1 MAPLTGGRAFAGL
14 AFTFAVTMMGTTLP
28 TPMYVIYQERFGF
41 SITMSTVIFAMYAFG
56 VLAAL
61 LAFGRWSDTLGRRPL
76 LLAGL
81 GAAVASDVVFLLA
94 GNTGTLLAG
103 RVLSGLSAGVFVGT
117 ATAAIVEAAP
127 TTWRPRAALLATAA
141 NIGGLGLGPLVAGA
155 LVDWFPWDLHLTFVV
170 HLVLALVAAAIVW
183 GVTET
188 VDVVPG
194 SRPSFQR
201 LKVPAGVRTT
211 FIGAG
216 IASFAGF
223 AVMGLF
229 AAVSPRFVA
238 QALTSPSPALEGL
251 VVFTVFGASVVAQI
265 VLRGVSTTRALNF
278 GCALLVVGMLVLV
291 WGLQTQ
297 SVPLIVVA
305 AIAAGSGQGLSF
317 SKGLASVLAK
327 VDPHERAGVTSAFF
341 VVAYVAISLPVIG
354 EGMAAQKSGLQS
366 AATTFSAAVAGL
378 AALALITLVIDQR
391 RDVASSQES

>member
-1 MAPLTGGRAFAGL
+1 MASLTGGRAFAAL
-14 AFTFAVTMMGTTLP
+14 AYTFAITMMGTTLP

-61 LAFGRWSDTLGRRPL
+61 LAFGRWSDALGRRPL

-81 GAAVASDVVFLLA
+81 AAAIASDVVFLIA
-94 GNTGTLLAG
+94 ENTGTLLVG
-103 RVLSGLSAGVFVGT
+103 RVLSGLSAGIFVGT
-117 ATAAIVEAAP
+117 ATAAVVEAAP
-127 TTWRPRAALLATAA
+127 AAWRSRAALLATAA
-141 NIGGLGLGPLVAGA
+141 NIGGLGLGPLTAGA
-155 LVDWFPWDLHLTFVV
+155 FVDWLPWDVHLAFIV
-170 HLVLALVAAAIVW
+170 HLVLSFIAVALVWRVA
-183 GVTET
+183 ET

-194 SRPSFQR
+194 ARPSFQR
-201 LKVPAGVRTT
+201 LAVPASVRTT

-229 AAVSPRFVA
+229 VAVSPRFVA
-238 QALTSPSPALEGL
+238 QALTNPSPAFEGL
-251 VVFTVFGASVVAQI
+251 VVFAVFGASVVAQ
-265 VLRGVSTTRALNF
+265 VALKGASTTRALNA

-291 WGLQTQ
+291 WGLQAQ
-297 SVPLIVVA
+297 SVPLIVLA
-305 AIAAGSGQGLSF
+305 AVTAGVGQGLSF

-341 VVAYVAISLPVIG
+341 VVAYIAISVPVIG
-354 EGMAAQKSGLQS
+354 EGVAAQHQGLTS
-366 AATTFSAAVAGL
+366 AGTSFSAGVAAL

-391 RDVASSQES
+391 RDART

>member
-1 MAPLTGGRAFAGL
+1 MASLSGGRAFAAL
-14 AFTFAVTMMGTTLP
+14 AFTFALTMMGTTLP
-28 TPMYVIYQERFGF
+28 TPMYVIYQDRFGF
-41 SITMSTVIFAMYAFG
+41 SITMSTVIFATYAFG

-81 GAAVASDVVFLLA
+81 AAAITSDVVFLIA
-94 GNTGTLLAG
+94 ENTDTLLVG
-103 RVLSGLSAGVFVGT
+103 RVLSGISAGIFVGT

-127 TTWRPRAALLATAA
+127 TAWRSRAALIATAA

-155 LVDWFPWDLHLTFVV
+155 LVDWLPWDVHLAFIV
-170 HLVLALVAAAIVW
+170 HLVLSLVAVALVW
-183 GVTET
+183 GVVET

-194 SRPSFQR
+194 SRPAFQR
-201 LKVPAGVRTT
+201 LAVPARVRTT

-229 AAVSPRFVA
+229 VAVSPRFVA
-238 QALTSPSPALEGL
+238 QALADPSPAFEGL
-251 VVFTVFGASVVAQI
+251 VVFSVFGASVAAQV
-265 VLRGVSTTRALNF
+265 VLKKAPTTLALDA
-278 GCALLVVGMLVLV
+278 GCALLAAGMLLLV
-291 WGLQTQ
+291 WGLQAQ

-305 AIAAGSGQGLSF
+305 AITAGAGQGLSF
-317 SKGLASVLAK
+317 SKGLAAVLAK

-341 VVAYVAISLPVIG
+341 VVAYIAISLPVIG
-354 EGMAAQKSGLQS
+354 EGLAAQRWGLTS
-366 AATTFSAAVAGL
+366 AGSSFSAAVAGL

-391 RDVASSQES
+391 RDAAAS

>member
-1 MAPLTGGRAFAGL
+1 MAPLSGGRAFAGL
-14 AFTFAVTMMGTTLP
+14 ALAFTVAMMGTTLP

-81 GAAVASDVVFLLA
+81 AAAGASDVVFLLA
-94 GNTGTLLAG
+94 GNTGLLLAG
-103 RVLSGLSAGVFVGT
+103 RVLSGLSAGIFVGT
-117 ATAAIVEAAP
+117 ATAAIVEATPVA
-127 TTWRPRAALLATAA
+127 WRPRAALLATAA
-141 NIGGLGLGPLVAGA
+141 NIGGLGLGPLIAGA
-155 LVDWFPWDLHLTFVV
+155 LIDWLPWDVHLTFLV
-170 HLVLALVAAAIVW
+170 HLALALAAAALVW
-183 GVTET
+183 RVAET

-201 LKVPAGVRTT
+201 LGVPARVRTT

-238 QALTSPSPALEGL
+238 ESLSDPSPAFEGL

-265 VLRGVSTTRALNF
+265 LLREVSTTRALNA
-278 GCALLVVGMLVLV
+278 GCALLFAGMLVLV
-291 WGLQTQ
+291 WGLQAE
-297 SVPLIVVA
+297 SVPLMVVA
-305 AIAAGSGQGLSF
+305 AVVAGAGQGLSF

-341 VVAYVAISLPVIG
+341 VVAYIAISLPVIG
-354 EGMAAQKSGLQS
+354 EGIAAQHSGLQS
-366 AATTFSAAVAGL
+366 AATSFSAAVAGL

-391 RDVASSQES
+391 RDVTT

>member
-1 MAPLTGGRAFAGL
+1 MASLSGGRACAAL
-14 AFTFAVTMMGTTLP
+14 TYTFAVTMMGTTLP

-61 LAFGRWSDTLGRRPL
+61 LAFGRWSDALGRRPL

-81 GAAVASDVVFLLA
+81 AAAVTSDVVFLLA
-94 GNTGTLLAG
+94 ENTGTLLVG
-103 RVLSGLSAGVFVGT
+103 RVLSGLSAGIFVGT
-117 ATAAIVEAAP
+117 ATAAVVEAAP
-127 TTWRPRAALLATAA
+127 AAWRSRAALFATAA
-141 NIGGLGLGPLVAGA
+141 NIGGLGLGPLTAGV
-155 LVDWFPWDLHLTFVV
+155 LIDWLPWDVHLTFIV
-170 HLVLALVAAAIVW
+170 HLVLSLVAVALVWRVA
-183 GVTET
+183 ET

-194 SRPSFQR
+194 TRPTFQR
-201 LKVPAGVRTT
+201 LAVPARVRTT

-216 IASFAGF
+216 IAGFAGF

-238 QALTSPSPALEGL
+238 HALANPNPAFEGL

-265 VLRGVSTTRALNF
+265 VLRGVSTTRALNA

-291 WGLQTQ
+291 WGLQAQ
-297 SVPLIVVA
+297 SVPLMVVA
-305 AIAAGSGQGLSF
+305 AIVAGAGQGLSF
-317 SKGLASVLAK
+317 SKGIASVLAK

-341 VVAYVAISLPVIG
+341 VVAYIAISVPVIG
-354 EGMAAQKSGLQS
+354 EGVAAQHWGLTS
-366 AATTFSAAVAGL
+366 AGTSFSAGVAGL

-391 RDVASSQES
+391 RDAGA

>member
-1 MAPLTGGRAFAGL
+1 MASLSGGRACAAL
-14 AFTFAVTMMGTTLP
+14 TYTFAITMMGTTLP

-61 LAFGRWSDTLGRRPL
+61 LAFGRWSDALGRRPL

-81 GAAVASDVVFLLA
+81 AAAVTSDVVFLLA
-94 GNTGTLLAG
+94 ENTGTLLVG
-103 RVLSGLSAGVFVGT
+103 RVLSGLSAGIFVGT
-117 ATAAIVEAAP
+117 ATAAVVEAAP
-127 TTWRPRAALLATAA
+127 AAWRSRAALFATAA
-141 NIGGLGLGPLVAGA
+141 NIGGLGLGPLTAG
-155 LVDWFPWDLHLTFVV
+155 VFIDWLPWDVHLTFIV
-170 HLVLALVAAAIVW
+170 HLVLSLVAAALVW
-183 GVTET
+183 QVAET

-194 SRPSFQR
+194 TRPTFQR
-201 LKVPAGVRTT
+201 LAVPARVRTT

-216 IASFAGF
+216 IAGFAGF

-238 QALTSPSPALEGL
+238 QALANPHPAFEGL

-265 VLRGVSTTRALNF
+265 VLRGVSTTRALNA

-291 WGLQTQ
+291 VGLQAQ
-297 SVPLIVVA
+297 SVPLMVVA
-305 AIAAGSGQGLSF
+305 AIVAGAGQGLSF
-317 SKGLASVLAK
+317 SKGIASVLAK

-341 VVAYVAISLPVIG
+341 VVAYIAISVPVIG
-354 EGMAAQKSGLQS
+354 EGVAAQHWGLTS
-366 AATTFSAAVAGL
+366 AGTSFSAGVAGL

-391 RDVASSQES
+391 RDAAA

>member
-1 MAPLTGGRAFAGL
+1 MASLSGGRAFAAL
-14 AFTFAVTMMGTTLP
+14 AFTFALTMMGTTLP
-28 TPMYVIYQERFGF
+28 TPMYVIYQDRFGF
-41 SITMSTVIFAMYAFG
+41 SITMSTVIFATYAFG

-81 GAAVASDVVFLLA
+81 AAAITSDVVFLIA
-94 GNTGTLLAG
+94 ENTGTLLVG
-103 RVLSGLSAGVFVGT
+103 RVLSGISAGIFVGT

-127 TTWRPRAALLATAA
+127 TAWRSRAALIATAA

-155 LVDWFPWDLHLTFVV
+155 LVDWLPWDVHLAFIV
-170 HLVLALVAAAIVW
+170 HLVLSLVAVALVW
-183 GVTET
+183 GVVET

-194 SRPSFQR
+194 SPPAYQR
-201 LKVPAGVRTT
+201 LAVPARVRTT

-229 AAVSPRFVA
+229 VAVSPRFVA
-238 QALTSPSPALEGL
+238 QALADPSPAFEGL
-251 VVFTVFGASVVAQI
+251 VVFSVFGASVAAQV
-265 VLRGVSTTRALNF
+265 VLKKAPTTLALDA
-278 GCALLVVGMLVLV
+278 GCALLAAGMLLLV
-291 WGLQTQ
+291 WGLQAQ

-305 AIAAGSGQGLSF
+305 AITAGAGQGLSF
-317 SKGLASVLAK
+317 SKGLAAVLTK

-341 VVAYVAISLPVIG
+341 VVAYIAISLPVIG
-354 EGMAAQKSGLQS
+354 EGLAAQRWGLTS
-366 AATTFSAAVAGL
+366 AGSSFSAAVAGL

-391 RDVASSQES
+391 RDAAAT

>member
-1 MAPLTGGRAFAGL
+1 MAPLSGGRAFAAL
-14 AFTFAVTMMGTTLP
+14 AFTFALTMMGTTLP

-81 GAAVASDVVFLLA
+81 AAAISSDVVFLVA
-94 GNTGTLLAG
+94 DNTGTLLVG
-103 RVLSGLSAGVFVGT
+103 RVLSGVSAGIFVGT
-117 ATAAIVEAAP
+117 ATAAVVEAAP
-127 TTWRPRAALLATAA
+127 TAWRSRAALLATAA

-155 LVDWFPWDLHLTFVV
+155 LVDWLPWEVHLAFIV
-170 HLVLALVAAAIVW
+170 HLVLSLVAVVLVW
-183 GVTET
+183 WVAET

-194 SRPSFQR
+194 SRPAFQR
-201 LKVPAGVRTT
+201 LAVPARVRTT

-229 AAVSPRFVA
+229 VAVSPRFVA
-238 QALTSPSPALEGL
+238 QALTDPSPAFEGL
-251 VVFTVFGASVVAQI
+251 VVFTVFGASVVAQV
-265 VLRGVSTTRALNF
+265 VLKRASTTLAVNA
-278 GCALLVVGMLVLV
+278 GCALLAVGMLLLV
-291 WGLQTQ
+291 WGLQAQ
-297 SVPLIVVA
+297 SVPLIVLA
-305 AIAAGSGQGLSF
+305 AITAGAGQGLSF
-317 SKGLASVLAK
+317 SKGLAAVLAK

-354 EGMAAQKSGLQS
+354 EGLAAQHWGL
-366 AATTFSAAVAGL
+366 TTAGTSFSAAVAGL
-378 AALALITLVIDQR
+378 AALALLTLVIDQR
-391 RDVASSQES
+391 RDAAV

>member
-1 MAPLTGGRAFAGL
+1 MASLSGGRAFAAL

-76 LLAGL
+76 LLWGL
-81 GAAVASDVVFLLA
+81 AAAISSDVVFLLA

-103 RVLSGLSAGVFVGT
+103 RVLSGLSAGIFVGT
-117 ATAAIVEAAP
+117 ATAAVVEAAP
-127 TTWRPRAALLATAA
+127 TAWRSRAALIATAA

-155 LVDWFPWDLHLTFVV
+155 LVDWLPWDVHLAFIV
-170 HLVLALVAAAIVW
+170 HLVLSLVAVALVW
-183 GVTET
+183 GVVET

-194 SRPSFQR
+194 SRPAIQR
-201 LKVPAGVRTT
+201 LAVPAKVRTT

-229 AAVSPRFVA
+229 VAVSPRFVA
-238 QALTSPSPALEGL
+238 QALADPSPAFEGV
-251 VVFTVFGASVVAQI
+251 VVFSVFGASVVAQV
-265 VLRGVSTTRALNF
+265 VLKHAPTTLALNA
-278 GCALLVVGMLVLV
+278 GCALLAAGMLLLV

-297 SVPLIVVA
+297 SVPLIVLA
-305 AIAAGSGQGLSF
+305 AITAGAGQGLSF
-317 SKGLASVLAK
+317 SKGLAAVLAK

-341 VVAYVAISLPVIG
+341 VVAYIAISLPVIG
-354 EGMAAQKSGLQS
+354 EGLAAQQWGLTS
-366 AATTFSAAVAGL
+366 AGSSFSAAVAGL

-391 RDVASSQES
+391 RDAAAS